1 MDMRPDDLMLM
12 TPRTMSYAPGGE
24 AATRMEAEAR
34 RDAGRHLGER
44 FARAVKWVREL
55 PHRNAV
61 RAELSALSDRD
72 LADIGLS
79 RSEIPMVFNRSFA
92 NARARRASMVP

>member
-24 AATRMEAEAR
+24 AAVRMEAEAR
-34 RDAGRHLGER
+34 REAGRQLG
-44 FARAVKWVREL
+44 ARIATALKWLRDL

-61 RAELSALSDRD
+61 RAELSQLSDRD
-72 LADIGLS
+72 LADIGLA
-79 RSEIPMVFNRSFA
+79 RSEIPMVFNSGFA
-92 NARARRASMVP
+92 NARARQVAR